1 MIFSTK
7 SSLNSMNHNQI
18 LKWYDTL
25 DNQTLVIDTFLD
37 KAVKTK
43 FALTV
48 LPLDRYNAHNHISPN
63 AWFQFTLKF
72 TRHVLNLST

>member
-1 MIFSTK
+1 MIFPTK

-18 LKWYDTL
+18 LKWYDAL

-37 KAVKTK
+37 KAVKKK

-48 LPLDRYNAHNHISPN
+48 LPLDRYNAQPECMVSIYTKVHQTCLES
-63 AWFQFTLKF
+63 F
-72 TRHVLNLST
+72 NLDS